1 MKCRRAFK
9 GLGPGL
15 VRESRDYGS
24 ARLGERRRVFDGFET
39 MPIPMLLMLFAA
51 GLGAGFID
59 SIAGGGGLISVPALL
74 AVGLP
79 PQIALGTNKMQ
90 SVWGTLLAVCRYAR
104 AGFVDL
110 RSMRLVIVV
119 TFVASL
125 MGTWTLTQVSN
136 AVLKQLVP
144 WLLLGIAV
152 YALVSPRFG
161 TQPVRARLSPA
172 IFAWIAGTVLGFY
185 DGFFGP
191 GTGSFWT
198 VACLSLL
205 GLELTRATGY
215 TKVVNLTS
223 NVASCLVFATAG
235 SVRYD
240 VAVVM
245 VAGQLIGA
253 RLGSGLVIKHGAPL
267 IRLFFL
273 AVVFALVVK
282 LLWDQ
287 LGS

>member
-1 MKCRRAFK
+1 M
-9 GLGPGL
+9 
-15 VRESRDYGS
+15 
-24 ARLGERRRVFDGFET
+24 ET
-39 MPIPMLLMLFAA
+39 MLASLEVMPGAVLVMLFAA

-74 AVGLP
+74 AAGLP
-79 PQIALGTNKMQ
+79 PQVALGTNKMQ
-90 SVWGTLLAVCRYAR
+90 SVWGTLLAVCRYVR

-110 RSMRLVIVV
+110 RSMRLVVGV
-119 TFVASL
+119 TFVFAL
-125 MGTWTLTQVSN
+125 LGTWTVTQVSQ
-136 AVLKQLVP
+136 AMLKQVVP

-161 TQPVRARLSPA
+161 TQAVRARLSPRV
-172 IFAWIAGTVLGFY
+172 FAWGAGSVLGFY

-223 NVASCLVFATAG
+223 NVASCVVFAAAG

-267 IRLFFL
+267 IRVFFL

-282 LLWDQ
+282 LLWEQ
-287 LGS
+287 VRGGG